1 MPAAPSALYNRL
13 SRWVSSARTRVEQ
26 WAQTRTGS
34 WMLALLRHGVTVAV
48 IGYLGYHM
56 TQIGWANIWAKLPT
70 TPWFY
75 LLFLALYFLL
85 PTVRS
90 VGYSLIWQVPPSR
103 LFPPLLKSA
112 VYNKEVLSYSG
123 EMYFFS
129 WARAQ
134 IPLAGRTIAHHIKD
148 NTIVSSVAST
158 ANAVAILGVFLVA
171 DLIPLSMFSDRT
183 WVYIGAG
190 VVGGIA
196 LIVVGIR
203 FRRSVFALS
212 GRLLLGLF
220 ALYFVRLLLLQ
231 GLQVT
236 QWAVAMPQVAL
247 HTWLTFLSIQIITKR
262 IPLMPSQDLFFM
274 AVGLSLAGPLG
285 ISSAGFA
292 SVLAVH
298 SVLDKGLGLLL
309 FVFVSW
315 WDRTAAPPDGD
326 EDAEG
331 SPPSDK
337 AHRDAPV
344 PSAPVSD
351 IASSR
356 LSWAALSP

>member
-13 SRWVSSARTRVEQ
+13 SRWAKNARSRIEQ
-26 WAQTRTGS
+26 WAQTRAGS
-34 WMLALLRHGVTVAV
+34 WILALLRHGVTVAV

-75 LLFLALYFLL
+75 VLFLALYVLL
-85 PTVRS
+85 PTFRS
-90 VGYSLIWQVPPSR
+90 VGYGLIWSEPPSR
-103 LFPPLLKSA
+103 LFLPLLKSA

-158 ANAVAILGVFLVA
+158 ANAVAVLSVFLIA

-183 WVYIGAG
+183 WLYIGAG

-196 LIVVGIR
+196 LVIVGVR

-236 QWAVAMPQVAL
+236 QWAVAIPQVETY
-247 HTWLTFLSIQIITKR
+247 TWLTFLSIQIITKR

-274 AVGLSLAGPLG
+274 AIGLSLADPLG
-285 ISSAGFA
+285 VSSAGFA

-309 FVFVSW
+309 FVLVSW
-315 WDRTAAPPDGD
+315 WDRTPSPPGAD
-326 EDAEG
+326 EDSNL
-331 SPPSDK
+331 SPHSEETS
-337 AHRDAPV
+337 RDASV
-344 PSAPVSD
+344 PPASVSD
-351 IASSR
+351 IASPK